1 MPVVYTYIP
10 TSSSFVNVFVFLMS
24 VVFLYI
30 G

>member
-24 VVFLYI
+24 VGFLYI
-30 G
+30 E